1 MLTIISQ
8 LAINCKDIATTEA
21 WYCKNFGF
29 RRARRVELP
38 DGREIVF
45 IKMADCAFYLELFK
59 ADQESPVPEAVNDGP
74 TFPGYRHLAFKVGN
88 VDETLAAI
96 ENVDITLGPLDF
108 DAFIPGWRTVWLR
121 DPDGRIIELSQGFQ
135 DE

>member
-8 LAINCKDIATTEA
+8 LAINCKDIAVTEA
-21 WYCKNFGF
+21 WYTRNFGF
-29 RRARRVELP
+29 RRTRRVELP

-45 IKMADCAFYLELFK
+45 IKMADSAFYLELFK
-59 ADQESPVPEAVNDGP
+59 ADLAIPVPEVFNDGP
-74 TFPGYRHLAFKVGN
+74 TQAGFRHLAFKVGD
-88 VDETLAAI
+88 VDEKLAAI
-96 ENVDITLGPLDF
+96 QNVDITLGPLDF
-108 DAFIPGWRTVWLR
+108 DDFIPGWRTVWIR